1 MLSFTMHYIRTWL
14 SIAPIFLLAG
24 CWEKIEY
31 SGSAVAK
38 KSPTSATTE
47 ISSNAPA
54 SNDAPSATPV
64 ASIPEPTTGSEAAS
78 TSEPPPASTTAPIS
92 SAAPAALPT
101 SDDDRYAMPAK
112 ATEPS
117 TFTPPPQAESTRE
130 NTTSLPTTRHTDVA
144 PVSATIEMKPQLHL
158 PQSRRAAWRL
168 GSRLSRAALAH
179 DQGMAANNVPG
190 WLDEARSAAKLLETS
205 FTDLPQ
211 PAAANDPAPASPQV
225 IDYLIG
231 QGQTIGRDLSQRHG
245 QEHAALVEIALKSN
259 LLLLLYS
266 PGSNDSNS
274 IAAAIS
280 RAAPLAKLPVELC
293 KPVVDHVTKG
303 SSLNDVRTAV
313 KQMHADID
321 RYLATAAE
329 SAGR

>member
-1 MLSFTMHYIRTWL
+1 MHYIRTWL

-38 KSPTSATTE
+38 KPPASVVTDD
-47 ISSNAPA
+47 SSNSAA
-54 SNDAPSATPV
+54 TNDASSATPV

-78 TSEPPPASTTAPIS
+78 TPEPPPTPTTAPIS
-92 SAAPAALPT
+92 NAAPASLPT

-117 TFTPPPQAESTRE
+117 SFTPPPQAESTRK
-130 NTTSLPTTRHTDVA
+130 NTAPPTTRHTDIA
-144 PVSATIEMKPQLHL
+144 PVSATIEVKPQLTV
-158 PQSRRAAWRL
+158 PQSRRAAWHL

-179 DQGMAANNVPG
+179 DQGMAANNVPV

-205 FTDLPQ
+205 LADLPQ
-211 PAAANDPAPASPQV
+211 PAAANDRAPVSPQA
-225 IDYLIG
+225 IDYLIA

-280 RAAPLAKLPVELC
+280 RAAPLAKLPIEIW
-293 KPVVDHVTKG
+293 KPVVDHITKR

-313 KQMHADID
+313 KQMHADVD

-329 SAGR
+329 SAGQ